1 MGDPKH
7 PGIQLKLKATEAN
20 LDAYGKAATIK
31 GNRDNSVAMLLS
43 TVGKLSGKD
52 EYQSQMNELIIALIQ
67 DVAVMVADTTGAVSE
82 LKEAVELIAKDLPTP
97 GRTRIRHPTDP
108 LFDSRH

>member
-7 PGIQLKLKATEAN
+7 PGIQLKLKATETN
-20 LDAYGKAATIK
+20 LDAYGNVATKK
-31 GNRDNSVAMLLS
+31 GNLDNSVATLLA

-67 DVAVMVADTTGAVSE
+67 DVATMVAHTTGAVSR
-82 LKEAVELIAKDLPTP
+82 LKDAVELIAQDLPTP
-97 GRTRIRHPTDP
+97 GRARHPTDS